1 MGQDKAGAQT
11 GALCLGRRGNMEVQ
25 GKCLPMKQTWLTL
38 LGNADKESSRRWLFK
53 DEGKQSC

>member
-1 MGQDKAGAQT
+1 MGQHKAGTQT
-11 GALCLGRRGNMEVQ
+11 GALCLGQRGNMEVH

-38 LGNADKESSRRWLFK
+38 LGNADKGTSRRWLFK

>member
-1 MGQDKAGAQT
+1 MGQDKAGTQT

-25 GKCLPMKQTWLTL
+25 GKGLPMKQTWLTL
-38 LGNADKESSRRWLFK
+38 LGNVDKETRRIWLFK